1 METISLKRAG
11 GRVAQKITYTVSALR
26 VTQYVLYLQ
35 FKWAAY
41 ATTVKKMVI
50 RASFLDDGVFPKRN
64 IMQCSITVT
73 EFLLPNWKIKTSI
86 ENIVPYSDG
95 ST

>member
-11 GRVAQKITYTVSALR
+11 VAQKITYTVSALR

-41 ATTVKKMVI
+41 ATTVKKWSLGPVFWMTGC
-50 RASFLDDGVFPKRN
+50 FLKETLCNV
-64 IMQCSITVT
+64 
-73 EFLLPNWKIKTSI
+73 L
-86 ENIVPYSDG
+86 
-95 ST
+95 

>member
-11 GRVAQKITYTVSALR
+11 VAQKITYTVSALR
-26 VTQYVLYLQ
+26 VTQCVLYLQ

-73 EFLLPNWKIKTSI
+73 EFLLPWKIKTSM